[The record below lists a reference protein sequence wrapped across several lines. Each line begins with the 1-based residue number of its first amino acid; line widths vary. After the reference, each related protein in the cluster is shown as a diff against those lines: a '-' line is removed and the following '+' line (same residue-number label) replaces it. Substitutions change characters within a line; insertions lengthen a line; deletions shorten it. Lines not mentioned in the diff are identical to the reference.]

1 MIETSNT
8 ALTITP
14 KRGKGRPLGILNEPP
29 PAVCII
35 NKERLIIRFLDL
47 YTFKKILE
55 SLQKTNGLEL
65 FVETDIKNIPAAD
78 PVADPADI
86 ENQYP
91 VNPGIK
97 DHWNGQDD
105 YENDDNL

>member
-1 MIETSNT
+1 MIETISNP
-8 ALTITP
+8 P
-14 KRGKGRPLGILNEPP
+14 KRGKGRPLGVLNEPP

-35 NKERLIIRFLDL
+35 DKVTLAIRFLDL
-47 YTFKKILE
+47 FTFRKTLE

-65 FVETDIKNIPAAD
+65 FIETDIKNIPAAD
-78 PVADPADI
+78 PDDI